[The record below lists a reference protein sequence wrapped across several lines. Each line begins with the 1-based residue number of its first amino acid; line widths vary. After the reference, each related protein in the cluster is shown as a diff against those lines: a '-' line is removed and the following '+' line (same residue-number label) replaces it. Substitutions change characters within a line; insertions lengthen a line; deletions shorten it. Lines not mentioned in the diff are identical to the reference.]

1 MRSGLHTFRLPRW
14 GRILSALVV
23 GALLMQGPVQG
34 LLQAA
39 HEALG
44 THQCAH
50 AQHDMC
56 PRNPDGPCTC
66 AHTDS
71 DTSPEGPIM
80 RACHDGSQAP
90 GAVPVPRW
98 QSPSAPTA
106 VPSPL
111 TSETTRLALSP
122 PPPPER
128 LGDDIFRPPRTTPLY
143 A

>member
-1 MRSGLHTFRLPRW
+1 MRSGLRTFRLPRW

-44 THQCAH
+44 THRCAH

-80 RACHDGSQAP
+80 QACHSGSEVLGP
-90 GAVPVPRW
+90 TPVPRW
-98 QSPSAPTA
+98 QSPSAPAA

-111 TSETTRLALSP
+111 TSETTLLALSP
-122 PPPPER
+122 SPPPER

>member
-1 MRSGLHTFRLPRW
+1 MGSGLRAFRLPRW
-14 GRILSALVV
+14 GRTLSVLVV

-39 HEALG
+39 HEAQG

-66 AHTDS
+66 AHPDP
-71 DTSPEGPIM
+71 DPGAEGPIM
-80 RACHDGSQAP
+80 RACHSGSEVLGP
-90 GAVPVPRW
+90 TPVPRW
-98 QSPSAPTA
+98 QSPSAPPA

-111 TSETTRLALSP
+111 TSETTLLALSP

-128 LGDDIFRPPRTTPLY
+128 LGDDIFRPPRTTPLH